1 MHTLSRRT
9 VSRRTVIL
17 SGIGVAGIAAL
28 GAAVG
33 TSLWPEAAAP
43 ELVNTD
49 AGIRLARS
57 RFAPL
62 VGTTFTAHGDQ
73 AFPLIL
79 ETVADLSPVR
89 TAEDEDRFNLL
100 FSTVGASPPQGIYT
114 LRHPETTD
122 SVLFISP
129 VGQEGPGLRLQALVD
144 RSV

>member
-1 MHTLSRRT
+1 MPTLSRRA
-9 VSRRTVIL
+9 VIL
-17 SGIGVAGIAAL
+17 SGIGVAGVAAL

-33 TSLWPEAAAP
+33 TSLWPQAVAP
-43 ELVNTD
+43 DLIDAD
-49 AGIRLARS
+49 AGIDLVRS

-73 AFPLIL
+73 AYSLIL
-79 ETVADLSPVR
+79 DSVAELSPIR

-114 LRHPETTD
+114 LRHPETKA

-129 VGQEGPGLRLQALVD
+129 IGPEGPELRFQALVD